1 MHSLAARATTRDAS
15 GTMPL
20 KDNPPPR
27 SLQELGDSA
36 SRDEPS
42 ITEVNGK
49 IARARFEMAFS
60 PPEDV
65 KFVFGPPR
73 SQLLP
78 SLGFLLFGCCVFGL
92 VVAAYASGSNTRLHI
107 WLIEGDRDRMLPSW
121 ILATIV
127 FVSSIAV
134 VARARMRGVTVT
146 AEGIE
151 TRTLLAM
158 GVPKVT
164 KWAWAQVDRF
174 VIDERRILVELWNG
188 SSEFLPEVAKT
199 QELAALL
206 EKIAI
211 GKKKD
216 VTRLRAR

>member
-1 MHSLAARATTRDAS
+1 
-15 GTMPL
+15 L

-42 ITEVNGK
+42 ITEVNGTV
-49 IARARFEMAFS
+49 ARFEMAFS
-60 PPEDV
+60 PPEDA

-78 SLGFLLFGCCVFGL
+78 SLLFLLFGCSVFGL
-92 VVAAYASGSNTRLHI
+92 VILAYAGGSNTRLHV

-127 FVSSIAV
+127 FVSSLAV

-146 AEGIE
+146 AEGLE

-158 GVPKVT
+158 GVPRVT

-174 VIDERRILVELWNG
+174 VIDDHRILVELWNG
-188 SSEFLPEVAKT
+188 TSEFLPEVEKT
-199 QELAALL
+199 EALATLL
-206 EKIAI
+206 EKIAL

-216 VTRLRAR
+216 VTRLRAK